1 MIDKNDLYRFY
12 DEYFLV
18 TAKGTPFVDIH
29 RITKEQYD
37 DIRKK
42 VRNKY
47 GAQIEYFATYTITF
61 YDYQNK
67 LNSIKVDKKFFNSL
81 KNLQVKELNR
91 EFYITM
97 NYPNQ
102 EDDKMINQA
111 ISNENTENKIV
122 DNSCFMELKKILLK
136 EIKHKDLVRFY
147 KYFIEGQTLKEIAES
162 EGVSEQAVFYNLKNV
177 RKKLAKNEKIKKF
190 LKKT

>member
-1 MIDKNDLYRFY
+1 MIDKNNLYRFY
-12 DEYFLV
+12 DEYYLV

-42 VRNKY
+42 VKNKY

-61 YDYQNK
+61 YDHQNK

-81 KNLQVKELNR
+81 KYLQGKEINR

-102 EDDKMINQA
+102 EDGKMINQA
-111 ISNENTENKIV
+111 ISNENTENRVV
-122 DNSCFMELKKILLK
+122 DNSCFMELKKILLE